1 MNTALSN
8 TSRPEPPPMLPA
20 FAHMQRFWD
29 TQLAQWTVKILPGE
43 YYVTRGEE
51 VISTV
56 LGSCISAC
64 VRDPVRHVG
73 GMNHFMLPEDGSSGA
88 PNNWLDPA
96 VGLATRYGS
105 YAMESLIN
113 DLLKLGATRQ
123 RLEVKVFGGGRVLSG
138 MTDVGARNISFVRK
152 FLELE
157 GYQIAAEDLGGTQ
170 PRKVVYFPA
179 TGKVKLRRLRP
190 VENRIISHHEQL
202 YLASIGNQA
211 AGGGDVELFD

>member
-1 MNTALSN
+1 MNAFLNRTA
-8 TSRPEPPPMLPA
+8 PMEPPPILPA
-20 FAHMQRFWD
+20 FSHMQRHWD
-29 TQLAQWTVKILPGE
+29 PENERWSIKILPGE
-43 YYVTRGEE
+43 YYVTKGDE
-51 VISTV
+51 VVSTV

-64 VRDPVRHVG
+64 IRDPKVNVG
-73 GMNHFMLPEDGSSGA
+73 GMNHFMLPEDKSVG

-113 DLLKLGATRQ
+113 DLLKLGATRE
-123 RLEVKVFGGGRVLSG
+123 RLEIKVFGGGRVLSG
-138 MTDVGARNISFVRK
+138 MTDVGARNIDFVRSYIQ
-152 FLELE
+152 LE
-157 GYQIAAEDLGGTQ
+157 GYRITAEDLGGTQ

-179 TGKVKLRRLRP
+179 SGRVKMRRLRP